1 MRRFYRRKIGLIISA
16 IMVLSSCAAPAQ
28 PATPTLPT
36 TLTQTPSP
44 PPTLK
49 PTNTVVPT
57 ATSIPG
63 FEGWSVFNPSA
74 VSISTEN
81 DSLILTLR
89 SRRLWFMNERGVLV
103 YQLVSGNF
111 KITAEVHAMKNS
123 DPSQPPGG
131 DGTVQLG
138 GLMARNGTGGPEN
151 YVFIVLGDDG
161 NGLSIETKNTVD
173 SFSKYDGPSW
183 DSSEAEL
190 RLCRFG
196 STYNLYKKHI
206 GTNEAWML
214 ADSFDRPD
222 LPESLQVGA
231 NIYTDSVPDLRLRF
245 DHLRIESITSESDCE

>member
-103 YQLVSGNF
+103 YQLVSG
-111 KITAEVHAMKNS
+111 
-123 DPSQPPGG
+123 
-131 DGTVQLG
+131 
-138 GLMARNGTGGPEN
+138 
-151 YVFIVLGDDG
+151 
-161 NGLSIETKNTVD
+161 
-173 SFSKYDGPSW
+173 
-183 DSSEAEL
+183 
-190 RLCRFG
+190 
-196 STYNLYKKHI
+196 
-206 GTNEAWML
+206 
-214 ADSFDRPD
+214 
-222 LPESLQVGA
+222 
-231 NIYTDSVPDLRLRF
+231 
-245 DHLRIESITSESDCE
+245 